1 MRREYMKR
9 KITVFLISILLLSLV
24 SLGFAGGSK
33 EKAEGAKATKMSMWV
48 FNALHRT
55 FYLDRLES
63 WNKEFP
69 NKQIDL
75 TVEEYPNQDM
85 HNKLL
90 LSFQSGVG
98 APDLVDINI
107 NYFSNFMKGDIQL
120 VELNRIVD
128 PVKDKFIQSRFD
140 IYSKDGKV
148 YGLPTHV
155 GATVVYYNKEIMDK
169 AGVDFNKI
177 KTWDDYIA
185 AGKKVVATTG
195 VPMTSFEVVD
205 QRPFWPMIVQRGGDY
220 LDKNGKVI
228 LDSEINIKTL
238 EAMYDM
244 IYKYNIA
251 IPMPGGAT
259 TVEEF
264 WAFMNKG
271 GQASLIMPMW
281 YMSRFIS
288 YMPDLKGKI
297 YVRPMP
303 IWEPGNKRSAGMG
316 GTGTSVTKQS
326 KYKDLAMDFLAYAK
340 LTRESNIKL
349 WTILRF
355 DPPRWDVWDAPELQ
369 AQDPYFGNESIF
381 KVLLDI
387 KDEIVSPNNGLLSS
401 AAQDLVRSQVMFKV
415 LKERSQTPAEALKAA
430 ANELRKMQ

>member
-1 MRREYMKR
+1 MKR
-9 KITVFLISILLLSLV
+9 KITVLFISILLLFFV
-24 SLGFAGGSK
+24 CLGFAGGSK
-33 EKAEGAKATKMSMWV
+33 EKTEGAKATKMSMWV

-177 KTWDDYIA
+177 KTWDDYIE
-185 AGKKVVATTG
+185 AGKKVVAKTG
-195 VPMTSFEVVD
+195 VPMTSFEVID

-244 IYKYNIA
+244 MYKHNIA

-259 TVEEF
+259 NVEEF
-264 WAFMNKG
+264 WPFMNKG

-281 YMSRFIS
+281 YMSRFIN

-369 AQDPYFGNESIF
+369 AQDPYFGNESVF
-381 KVLLDI
+381 KVLLDM

>member
-1 MRREYMKR
+1 MKR
-9 KITVFLISILLLSLV
+9 KITVLFISILLLFFV
-24 SLGFAGGSK
+24 CLGFAGGSK
-33 EKAEGAKATKMSMWV
+33 EKTEGAKATKMSMWV

-177 KTWDDYIA
+177 KTWDDYIE
-185 AGKKVVATTG
+185 AGKKVVAKTG
-195 VPMTSFEVVD
+195 VPMTSFEVID

-244 IYKYNIA
+244 MYKHNIA

-259 TVEEF
+259 NVEEF
-264 WAFMNKG
+264 WPFMNKG

-281 YMSRFIS
+281 YMSRFIN

-369 AQDPYFGNESIF
+369 AQDPYFGNESVF